1 MSKGRFVTFEGIDGC
16 GKSTVTARVL
26 RRLEKEGRRCVLTVE
41 PTGTWLGKAVRKGW
55 AEKVGPWTEAFLFMA
70 DRVEHNDQIQKW
82 IAEGKLVLSDRYM
95 DSTLAYQGAELA
107 GRFPGGA
114 AGAMKRL
121 RDMHLNIAAIPHR
134 TVYLRVTPELGISRL
149 SGRAWL
155 TKFEK
160 LEFLRKV
167 ARNYDLLAR
176 REPKRIKVVDASR
189 PLDEVVEKVLSMIG
203 KIL

>member
-16 GKSTVTARVL
+16 GKSTVTKRVF
-26 RRLEKEGRRCVLTVE
+26 RRLQKEGRRCVLTVE

-95 DSTLAYQGAELA
+95 DSTLAYQGAELEKST
-107 GRFPGGA
+107 GGGS
-114 AGAMKRL
+114 AGAMRL
-121 RDMHLNIAAIPHR
+121 LRTMHGPFLLLPDL
-134 TVYLRVTPELGISRL
+134 TLYLKVTPELGMSRL
-149 SGRAWL
+149 SGRAGL

-176 REPKRIKVVDASR
+176 REPRRIKAVDASR
-189 PLDEVVEKVLSMIG
+189 PLDEVVENVLSLIR
-203 KIL
+203 KII